1 MRLLLQ
7 RVREGKVTIEGQDVA
22 AIGKGLVV
30 LVGFGP
36 EDTLASRGG
45 KLWNMLIEKMV
56 GLRIFPDDEGK
67 MNRGIEEAGGEI
79 ILVSQFTLYA
89 DSRKGRRPS
98 FHLSAPSGVAFAPA
112 EKHQRRDGTYSVP
125 TDAFRVG
132 RIVDIQLD
140 DAQPVAETLFELCEY
155 RPHHFA
161 RPAPRGVEIHQ
172 YGRFSSCH
180 FVEIVRHFFVSF
192 HLVAEFVCLFVVAQF
207 PYRSR
212 AADSGSGLSDVIK
225 KV

>member
-36 EDTLASRGG
+36 EDTLALRGG

-56 GLRIFPDDEGK
+56 GLRIFPDDGGK

-89 DSRKGRRPS
+89 DSRNGRRPS
-98 FHLSAPSGVAFAPA
+98 FPLRAWRNRCFSNLWKMYEPDC
-112 EKHQRRDGTYSVP
+112 RDG
-125 TDAFRVG
+125 F
-132 RIVDIQLD
+132 
-140 DAQPVAETLFELCEY
+140 
-155 RPHHFA
+155 
-161 RPAPRGVEIHQ
+161 
-172 YGRFSSCH
+172 
-180 FVEIVRHFFVSF
+180 
-192 HLVAEFVCLFVVAQF
+192 
-207 PYRSR
+207 SR
-212 AADSGSGLSDVIK
+212 ACSLRIWTFPSRIGGL
-225 KV
+225 